1 MVKTHKKRKG
11 NTAFEGFRRKF
22 VVTNMAFV
30 LVVLVA
36 VLSAVGVANYSQRV
50 SEVYDSLQHRVSI
63 DVAQS
68 KAGNSAG
75 GTTNWGSVP
84 PAGVEPINADN
95 TSVSAGNVGEGTPSE
110 QTLENSSEADSGQS
124 AQSGNATEGDA
135 SQQPS
140 GAEFVDGN
148 QMGRDGMGS
157 QMVATSSFSIDAE
170 SGEVTAISDT
180 FGMDSDV
187 LASAASV
194 AQDALVASGESVTQG
209 HADGLGY
216 YYRIEKTESGYM
228 LAFAS
233 DTYVS
238 QGTLSL
244 LGPFLLAGLGALA
257 AFFVVSVLL
266 SNWAVRPVE
275 RAWRQQ
281 QQFIA
286 DASHELKTPLTVI
299 IANDSILASQP
310 DATVASQMQWIEST
324 ETEARL
330 MQGLVNDMLYLA
342 QMEDGEREHVLSRLD
357 FSDVVQN
364 VALQFESVAFERGVL
379 IESSIAPGM
388 EVNGDQM
395 RLMRMVATLVDNA
408 CKYTESNGSVRVT
421 LEKRSQVC
429 RLSVHNSGTPIA
441 PDDLPHLFDRF
452 YRADKARTS
461 GKGGYGLGL
470 SIAKSIAEDHGGT
483 IRVASSAAEGTTFTV
498 ELPLA

>member
-84 PAGVEPINADN
+84 PASTTPLSGSDESI
-95 TSVSAGNVGEGTPSE
+95 SAGNAGEGTPSE
-110 QTLENSSEADSGQS
+110 ANAANSSEAGSGQS
-124 AQSGNATEGDA
+124 EQAPNAAEGDA

-140 GAEFVDGN
+140 GDGIDGA
-148 QMGRDGMGS
+148 QIGRDGMGS

-170 SGEVTAISDT
+170 SGEITAISDT
-180 FGMDSDV
+180 LSMNADA
-187 LASAASV
+187 LASAVSV
-194 AQDALVASGESVTQG
+194 AQGVIDASGESMAQG

-310 DATVASQMQWIEST
+310 NATVASQMQWIEST

-379 IESSIAPGM
+379 IESSIAPGV

-408 CKYTESNGSVRVT
+408 CKYAESNGSVRVA

-429 RLSVHNSGTPIA
+429 RLSVHNSGNPIS

-470 SIAKSIAEDHGGT
+470 SIAKSIAEEHGGT